1 VNPAPFVLDI
11 FLDIFGNVLIDLFL
25 VIFLVVG
32 IIVGFLFRPKG
43 RKEVCKFDLNSKR
56 FMDFDVTEE
65 SAVSLECEPQKGMPP
80 QRFYKNHAGFTGVVG
95 RFIKRPAVRFLG
107 RMGTAFTWKL
117 NSEKVDLVG
126 GLDEA
131 LKLVWG
137 KDFYNTVPEE
147 QRIAVEKSEIGV
159 TVNLDEASAE
169 IVDAEG
175 KPIKLT
181 EEDIKIEQDRVAAK
195 TWWEGI
201 KAGERKD
208 IILLLLAVAAGAGL
222 STIAFVLLG
231 KL

>member
-1 VNPAPFVLDI
+1 LNPAPFVNDI
-11 FLDIFGNVLIDLFL
+11 LLDIFGNPLIDLFL
-25 VIFLVVG
+25 VIFLLVG
-32 IIVGFLFRPKG
+32 IIAGFLFRPKG
-43 RKEVCKFDLNSKR
+43 KKEVCKFDLNSKR
-56 FMDFDVTEE
+56 FVDFNVTEE

-80 QRFYKNHAGFTGVVG
+80 QRFYKNHAGFTGIVG
-95 RFIKRPAVRFLG
+95 RFLKRPAVRFLG

-117 NSEKVDLVG
+117 NSEKVNIIG
-126 GLDEA
+126 GLAEA

-137 KDFYNTVPEE
+137 NDFYATVPEP
-147 QRIAVEKSEIGV
+147 QKLLVEKSEIGV
-159 TVNLDEASAE
+159 TVNLDEAPSE
-169 IVDAEG
+169 IIDASG

-201 KAGERKD
+201 KAGEKKD
-208 IILLLLAVAAGAGL
+208 IILLLLAVGAGAGI